1 MVADDGR
8 GEYRSYLAN
17 EQNFN
22 VLKDLH
28 TRNLMIPVVGDFAGT
43 KAIRGVGQYLKGVD
57 GVVSAFY
64 LSNVEQYLQGTLW
77 MNFCRNVLS
86 LPRDETSMFIRSGRG
101 NSFTVTSTGTN
112 VQNSSIGL
120 MSTELQCSPNVP

>member
-1 MVADDGR
+1 
-8 GEYRSYLAN
+8 
-17 EQNFN
+17 
-22 VLKDLH
+22 
-28 TRNLMIPVVGDFAGT
+28 
-43 KAIRGVGQYLKGVD
+43 LKGVD